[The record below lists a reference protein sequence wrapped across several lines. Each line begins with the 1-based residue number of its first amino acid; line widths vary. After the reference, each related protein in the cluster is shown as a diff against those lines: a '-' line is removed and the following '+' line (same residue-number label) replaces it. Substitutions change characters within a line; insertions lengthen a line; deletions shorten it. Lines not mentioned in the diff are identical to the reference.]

1 MSSKD
6 KVIINEAFVACMHDN
21 ATEEQ
26 ELIWK
31 LATAIHDVRI
41 ILSKDN
47 MDKARKLLY
56 ENDYTCGTN

>member
-6 KVIINEAFVACMHDN
+6 KGIINEAFIACMHDN

-41 ILSKDN
+41 NWMTDN
-47 MDKARKLLY
+47 IDKARSLLY